1 MATTLN
7 ISITLLA
14 LPPAAGLWI
23 PSSRA
28 TPAWVAI
35 PPRLLFLQRREL
47 LKRMIW
53 RWKQYWDESNWCWRT
68 CTFHRH
74 ARWWYTHRLAYD
86 KSQYS
91 GAKKTKVVEQNVD
104 KIVRNILTGSGT
116 ARGSLSPLSIQPCS
130 ANKSLVQ
137 MFVFWEYHKFVK
149 KKNSLN
155 TFNSSHVLL
164 TLRNRLCMFFSS
176 ISLKCNVQAIKGLS
190 YTFPS

>member
-1 MATTLN
+1 MLN
-7 ISITLLA
+7 NIISITLLA

-74 ARWWYTHRLAYD
+74 ARWWYTYRLAYD

-91 GAKKTKVVEQNVD
+91 GAKKTKMMEQNVD
-104 KIVRNILTGSGT
+104 KIIGNILTGSGM

-137 MFVFWEYHKFVK
+137 IFLFWKCHLFVK
-149 KKNSLN
+149 NGKEVRIHIILLCLTHFEKQIV
-155 TFNSSHVLL
+155 HVL
-164 TLRNRLCMFFSS
+164 F
-176 ISLKCNVQAIKGLS
+176 IHLS
-190 YTFPS
+190 EMQRSGK